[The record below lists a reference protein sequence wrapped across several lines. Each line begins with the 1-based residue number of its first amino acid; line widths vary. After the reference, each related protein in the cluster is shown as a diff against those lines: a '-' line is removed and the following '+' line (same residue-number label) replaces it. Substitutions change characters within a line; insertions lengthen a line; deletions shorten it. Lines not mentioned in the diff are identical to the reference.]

1 MLVALR
7 KWIKWVKDVTTKSI
21 LTLVGLAVSGVLGY
35 FVIKLLLKYLWNISD
50 DIGDNISDMMDE

>member
-1 MLVALR
+1 MLIALR
-7 KWIKWVKDVTTKSI
+7 KWIKWMKDVTTKSI
-21 LTLVGLAVSGVLGY
+21 PTLVGLAVSGVLGY

>member
-1 MLVALR
+1 MLIALR
-7 KWIKWVKDVTTKSI
+7 KWIKWIKDITTKSI
-21 LTLVGLAVSGVLGY
+21 PTLVGLAVSGVLGY